1 MSYPP
6 TPSVQPHCAS
16 DERGF
21 QRIRVRQDTA
31 DNWLKNDPVLASGE
45 FGCVIG
51 ATDPGQTLKIGDG
64 TVRWSQLP
72 WLMATGNSGPPGPEG
87 PSGPGPVVTE
97 QETPPIYDTLKD
109 GDVWLQPVST
119 KDGNE
124 VATVDDLDALRR
136 HFDKWV
142 DDLPAPPPPSL
153 MADKSGLT
161 INDVEQVVRRL
172 LPNTEVLGQI
182 INITQMGDTTAFD
195 GKAVEDYLNSLP
207 DTRKP
212 ATKYDYS
219 LLHDDLHNNFT
230 ALLNDCVQGVV
241 QIKSDE
247 FRQGIVDAVKM
258 MLNGGKLP
266 PPDIGWT
273 ECPKVAGAG
282 LVEARLVNGTIQLR
296 GSVTIT
302 VTSWTHVRNLP
313 ASFPKPLANYNTMT
327 SGGEAGMAERVCQVS
342 IRSNGQI
349 HINSFNQK
357 ITSLDTFPA
366 TAPVT

>member
-97 QETPPIYDTLKD
+97 QETPPVYDTLKD

-136 HFDKWV
+136 HFDKWM
-142 DDLPAPPPPSL
+142 DDLPAPLVPSP

-161 INDVEQVVRRL
+161 IDDVEQVVRRL

-182 INITQMGDTTAFD
+182 TNITQMGDTTAFD
-195 GKAVEDYLNSLP
+195 GN
-207 DTRKP
+207 
-212 ATKYDYS
+212 
-219 LLHDDLHNNFT
+219 T
-230 ALLNDCVQGVV
+230 ALLNDCVQGVA

-247 FRQGIVDAVKM
+247 FRQGIVDAVRM
-258 MLNGGKLP
+258 VLNGGKLP

-282 LVEARLVNGTIQLR
+282 SIEARLVNGTIQLR